1 MTNHTQVNKLPSSAE
16 LESGGLRGRGTAN
29 QPDSDYELESGG
41 AEEPRD
47 DRKRGFLLLAASA
60 VVLAIGATTFSS
72 LALFSDS
79 ETSADNTFTTATL
92 DLTVAPAS
100 TAITGLGLTPGDG
113 VTAPLTI
120 TNSGSLALRYSMISV
135 TTEDILA
142 SELVMTIKSGVTT
155 CDSANFGASGTVL
168 FNGIVGSTG
177 AGVNVLG
184 DSAQGAQL
192 GDRVLAPAA
201 SEVLCIDVQLPLSA
215 SNATQGQSTT
225 ATFTVNAEQ
234 TANNP

>member
-1 MTNHTQVNKLPSSAE
+1 MNTETPNAE
-16 LESGGLRGRGTAN
+16 TLSTETLNTA
-29 QPDSDYELESGG
+29 QLDK
-41 AEEPRD
+41 EPPERD

-60 VVLAIGATTFSS
+60 IVLALGVTTFSS

-79 ETSADNTFTTATL
+79 ETSADNTFSTATL

-100 TAITGLGLTPGDG
+100 TAITGLDLIPGDR

-120 TNSGSLALRYSMISV
+120 TNSGSLDLRYSMISV
-135 TTEDILA
+135 TTEDVLA
-142 SELVMTIKSGVTT
+142 GELVMSIKTGVAT
-155 CDSANFGASGTVL
+155 CDSANFGATGTVV
-168 FNGIVGSTG
+168 FNGVLGATG
-177 AGVNVLG
+177 PGVNVLG
-184 DSAQGAQL
+184 DSAQGDQP

-201 SEVLCIDVQLPLSA
+201 NEVLCIDVQLPLSA
-215 SNATQGQSTT
+215 SNATQGITST

>member
-1 MTNHTQVNKLPSSAE
+1 MTTQIPTTEPWGTDPEPGPSGFDGE
-16 LESGGLRGRGTAN
+16 ETAA
-29 QPDSDYELESGG
+29 Q
-41 AEEPRD
+41 EPRD
-47 DRKRGFLLLAASA
+47 QRKRGVLLLAAAA
-60 VVLAIGATTFSS
+60 VVFAIGATTFSS

-100 TAITGLGLTPGDG
+100 TAITGLGLIPGDG

-135 TTEDILA
+135 TSEDALA
-142 SELVMTIKSGVTT
+142 SELVMTIKSNVAT
-155 CDSANFGASGTVL
+155 CDSANFGASGTVI
-168 FNGIVGSTG
+168 FNGTLGSTG

-184 DSAQGAQL
+184 DSAQGDQP

-201 SEVLCIDVQLPLSA
+201 NEVLCVDVQLPLSA
-215 SNATQGQSTT
+215 PNATQGLSST